1 MVPHPKKPPRR
12 PPCRGLRRRLS
23 LALALAAATVLATAG
38 CGLDSSDSGG
48 ASGEP
53 EHGGSVTILMP
64 GEERGLDP
72 FTASYSSVAD
82 SNRLSALYDVLV
94 WTDPTTGGVRP
105 KLAES
110 LVSDQSARI
119 WTLTLRPDV
128 HFSDGSL
135 LDAGTVRANWD
146 AHRDPTV
153 RSLVGGPL
161 RGVTLTEQGPLQLRI
176 ELPSSNANFDH
187 TIARNLSF
195 VAPRRLVATPEGR
208 FELKHAPV
216 GAGPFK
222 VKSWE
227 PGKEVRLER
236 NPQYWQRNRPYLD
249 EVVFRVDKDV
259 EGGNKAIQAK
269 RADLTLTT
277 DPQSIAQARADG
289 LVAEDARLNGGL
301 MVAFNVRKGPF
312 QDPNARRA
320 TALALSSTEIS
331 RRFYGGRGESARG
344 IFDSTSPLANVN
356 LAAPENRPDEAR
368 ALFAQVTN
376 NGKKPFVFRYLV
388 PDSAKMRATADYI
401 RQTLEGYPGVTVIV
415 EVTDMASLVTRLAGN
430 DFDATVCQL
439 WADDVEP
446 TIYQFLYSKAGLSNI
461 TGYANDVVD
470 TALEDGR
477 RSTDAGSR
485 RDAYTR
491 LQNQVNRD
499 LPFWVYSSAV
509 IGAVHRTDLVGIQ
522 LYNDGL
528 IHFDAIGRR

>member
-1 MVPHPKKPPRR
+1 MAPHPTTPSPPRR
-12 PPCRGLRRRLS
+12 PRVRRRLS
-23 LALALAAATVLATAG
+23 LALALAAAGVLATAG
-38 CGLDSSDSGG
+38 CGADSSDAKGS
-48 ASGEP
+48 SGEP
-53 EHGGSVTILMP
+53 ARGGSVTILMP

-72 FTASYSSVAD
+72 FTASYSSVGD
-82 SNRLSALYDVLV
+82 SNRLAAIYDVLV
-94 WTDPTTGGVRP
+94 WTDPNTGGVRP

-119 WTLTLRPDV
+119 WTLTLRANLR
-128 HFSDGSL
+128 FSDGSS
-135 LDAGTVRANWD
+135 LDAGTVKANWE
-146 AHRDPTV
+146 AHRDPSV

-161 RGVTLTEQGPLQLRI
+161 RGVQLTEVSALQLRI

-195 VAPRRLVATPEGR
+195 VAPRRLAATPEGR

-227 PGKEVRLER
+227 PGKELRLER
-236 NPQYWQRNRPYLD
+236 NPQYWQHNRPYLD

-259 EGGNKAIQAK
+259 ENADKTIRAK
-269 RADLTLTT
+269 HADLTLTT
-277 DPQSIAQARADG
+277 DPQTLAQARADG
-289 LVAEDARLNGGL
+289 LAAEDSRLNGGT

-312 QDPNARRA
+312 ADPNARRA
-320 TALALSSTEIS
+320 VTLALSSTEIN
-331 RRFYGGRGESARG
+331 RRFYAGRGDPARG
-344 IFDSTSPLANVN
+344 IFDAGSPLANVN
-356 LAAPENRPDEAR
+356 LAAPENRPDAAR
-368 ALFAQVTN
+368 ALFAQVTA
-376 NGKKPFVFRYLV
+376 NGSKPFVFRYLV
-388 PDSAKMRATADYI
+388 PDSAKMRATAEYI

-446 TIYQFLYSKAGLSNI
+446 TIYQFLYGKAGLSNI

-470 TALEDGR
+470 AALEDGR
-477 RSTDAGSR
+477 RSTDPAAR

-499 LPFWVYSSAV
+499 LPFWVYSQAV
-509 IGAVHRTDLVGIQ
+509 IGAVHRSDLVGIQ

-528 IHFDAIGRR
+528 IHFDAIGRRR

>member
-1 MVPHPKKPPRR
+1 MVPDKKTPLPPGRR
-12 PPCRGLRRRLS
+12 GPRRRLS
-23 LALALAAATVLATAG
+23 LALALAAATALAAAG
-38 CGLDSSDSGG
+38 CGLGSSDSKG
-48 ASGEP
+48 SSDEP
-53 EHGGSVTILMP
+53 PHGGSVTILMP

-72 FTASYSSVAD
+72 FTASYSSIAD

-110 LVSDQSARI
+110 LVSDQTSRI

-128 HFSDGSL
+128 RFTDGSL
-135 LDAGTVRANWD
+135 LDAGTVKANWE
-146 AHRDPTV
+146 AHRDPSV

-161 RGVTLTEQGPLQLRI
+161 QKVQLTEVSALQLKI
-176 ELPSSNANFDH
+176 ELPSPNANFDH
-187 TIARNLSF
+187 TVARNLSF
-195 VAPRRLVATPEGR
+195 VAPRRLAATPEGR

-222 VKSWE
+222 LKSWE
-227 PGKEVRLER
+227 PGRELRLER
-236 NPQYWQRNRPYLD
+236 NPQYWQHDRPYLD
-249 EVVFRVDKDV
+249 EVVFRVDKDA
-259 EGGNKAIQAK
+259 ESGNKTIRAK
-269 RADLTLTT
+269 RADLTLST

-289 LVAEDARLNGGL
+289 LVVEDARLNGGL

-320 TALALSSTEIS
+320 VALALSSTEIN
-331 RRFYGGRGESARG
+331 RRFYGGRDDSARG
-344 IFDSTSPLANVN
+344 IFDASSPLANVN
-356 LAAPENRPDEAR
+356 LAAPENRPEEAR
-368 ALFAQVTN
+368 ALFAQITA
-376 NGKKPFVFRYLV
+376 NGKKSFVFRYLV
-388 PDSAKMRATADYI
+388 PDAGKMRDTAEYI

-470 TALEDGR
+470 AALEDGR
-477 RSTDAGSR
+477 RSTDAASR

-509 IGAVHRTDLVGIQ
+509 IGAVHRSDVVGIQ